1 MKLPETLEAV
11 TPEWLTHALGRH
23 RPGIAVT
30 SAAVVEVMGG
40 TATKLRMA
48 VDYDQAGRDAGLPPR
63 LIVKGP
69 FGKNTATMEH
79 TFTDEM
85 RAYAELV
92 TDIGVNTPICYFAEK
107 QGIVPVTILEDLAL
121 GDCVF
126 GHAQRPLTFDQAAS
140 ILDVLAILH
149 ARYWQHPELA
159 DDGRFGWVLRTVSGW
174 HLDYMEMVL
183 QPENWAFYMGLPR
196 GAAVPR
202 ALASDPRRLRD
213 ALHRQ
218 WAFHRQ
224 GPLTLGHG
232 DAHIANVYF
241 NAKGGGV
248 LDWEMRRCPWYH
260 DVTYFLV
267 SALDVVD
274 RRRWESAL
282 LQHYLGR
289 LKAHGVAAPDFD
301 TALWCYRREIL
312 YGYVLFITNGDGV
325 QYFTESANAAIA
337 VRFAMAA
344 DDWDTLGAID
354 SDGPTRHHL
363 EGATR

>member
-1 MKLPETLEAV
+1 MKLPETLDAL
-11 TPEWLTHALGRH
+11 TPEWMTHALRQRH
-23 RPGIAVT
+23 PDTHVT
-30 SAAVVEVMGG
+30 GVSVVDVMGG
-40 TATKLRMA
+40 TATKVRVALEYGGQNP
-48 VDYDQAGRDAGLPPR
+48 DSLPPR

-69 FGKNTATMEH
+69 FGKNTEPMEH

-85 RAYAELV
+85 RAYSELV
-92 TDIGVNTPICYFAEK
+92 NDIGVNTPRCYFAEK

-121 GDCVF
+121 SQTTF
-126 GHAQRPLTFDQAAS
+126 GHAQRPLSFDQARA
-140 ILDVLAILH
+140 ILDVLARLH
-149 ARYWQHPELA
+149 ARYWMDPELA
-159 DDGRFGWVLRTVSGW
+159 DDGRLGWVLRSVTGW

-183 QPENWAFYMGLPR
+183 KPENWAFYLSLPR

-202 ALASDPRRLRD
+202 GLASDAARLRA

-218 WAFHRQ
+218 WRFHAH

-241 NAKGGGV
+241 NDQGGGL

-267 SALDVVD
+267 SSLDVVD
-274 RRRWESAL
+274 RRRWEGAL
-282 LQHYLGR
+282 IQHYLDR
-289 LKAHGVAAPDFD
+289 LSELSITPPAFDAALD
-301 TALWCYRREIL
+301 CYRREIL

-325 QYFTESANAAIA
+325 QYFTEAANAAIA

-344 DDWDTLGAID
+344 EDWGTLALIEQD
-354 SDGPTRHHL
+354 QP
-363 EGATR
+363 